1 MVILSRII
9 TEGQPLFLVMEGT
22 PGRQLQEPTVFLE
35 DLSSR
40 CGGSSITI
48 ERACKASG
56 VRVSGSRVFTVFMNP
71 VAVEHIDELRI
82 SLQLTER
89 KELPPMSNWW
99 KGRRLSELVRKNELQ
114 VEMWA
119 PERHSSGREDAPT
132 KIGEIQNKRG
142 EFHCYVYDGESAEAV
157 FKRPT
162 RTANTLKG
170 FGVYLFEGDLYVPTV
185 MGVALYMGID
195 LKLLEGLDKQSQSL
209 ALGNMVPTELVVSVV
224 EPILQLMKKYPEM
237 RYRSEL
243 SNMVEPHLVRFA
255 QPSYRP
261 QYPRQGHTVVQPY
274 RGSDHPR
281 LEAAAIGGAGSTLRG
296 MCELGLY
303 KATAIVTTEEAAA
316 RAVLGERVKVIL
328 PSAVEEV
335 EKLKSAVVVG
345 GLYELT
351 TDTRAL
357 YAHVMRADWLVLQI
371 RYYGELGSDTRR
383 VVQWLNDLLA
393 IKTKGG
399 TERGMHECVMEVN
412 TLQTGGYGDV
422 SAAQVVVGTYTIGII
437 ATKRGASKVAQGQ
450 DDSGSLISHLV
461 SPSDVIGSSGRQMRI
476 RAPAPQQKRGQ
487 EPLILGKGVGGRDV
501 VDPEGPIAY
510 PCTTSVAERRLEIS
524 SRLRK
529 G

>member
-35 DLSSR
+35 DLSTR

-71 VAVEHIDELRI
+71 VAVEHIDELRN
-82 SLQLTER
+82 SLRLTER
-89 KELPPMSNWW
+89 KELPPMSKWW
-99 KGRRLSELVRKNELQ
+99 KDKQLSGLFRKNELQ

-132 KIGEIQNKRG
+132 KIGEIRNKRG
-142 EFHCYVYDGESAEAV
+142 EFHCCIYDGETAEAV

-195 LKLLEGLDKQSQSL
+195 LALLGGLDKQSQAL
-209 ALGNMVPTELVVSVV
+209 ALGNMVPTELVVSVL
-224 EPILQLMKKYPEM
+224 EPILQLIKKYPEM
-237 RYRSEL
+237 RYRSEELPPVESEL
-243 SNMVEPHLVRFA
+243 SNMVEPHLVRYA
-255 QPSYRP
+255 QPCYRP

-303 KATAIVTTEEAAA
+303 KATAIVTTEGAAA
-316 RAVLGERVKVIL
+316 RSVLGERVKVIL
-328 PSAVEEV
+328 PSASEEV
-335 EKLKSAVVVG
+335 EKLKSAVVIG
-345 GLYELT
+345 GLHELT
-351 TDTRAL
+351 SDTRTL
-357 YAHVMRADWLVLQI
+357 YAHVVRADWLVLQI
-371 RYYGELGSDTRR
+371 RYYGEPGSDTRR
-383 VVQWLNDLLA
+383 VVQWLSELLA

-399 TERGMHECVMEVN
+399 TEKGRHECVMEIN
-412 TLQTGGYGDV
+412 TIQTGGYGDV
-422 SAAQVVVGTYTIGII
+422 IAAQVVVGTYTIGIV

-461 SPSDVIGSSGRQMRI
+461 SPSDVIGSSGRRMRI

-487 EPLILGKGVGGRDV
+487 EPLVLGKSVGGRDI

-510 PCTTSVAERRLEIS
+510 PCTA
-524 SRLRK
+524 RK